1 MKYKLVIFDW
11 DGTLMDSADKI
22 VACMKV
28 AASNAQLPIPTD
40 RQIRDIIGLSMPNAL
55 KVLFGSLQD
64 DDIAFLAGHYKKEY
78 LRLDAQPCQLFP
90 GALELL
96 QQLNQQ
102 KRFLA
107 VATGKLRS
115 GLQRVWENT
124 QSGHYFHTSRCA
136 DEAQSKPSPDMLAQI
151 LAELGLP
158 AAQAVMI
165 GDTSYDMAMAEAL
178 HMDRIAMTHGAH
190 QAHQLLAHKPIAL
203 VNSLPELI
211 HLL

>member
-22 VACMKV
+22 VACMQV
-28 AASNAQLPIPTD
+28 AANKAQLPIPTD
-40 RQIRDIIGLSMPNAL
+40 RQVRDIIGLSMPNAQN
-55 KVLFGSLQD
+55 VLFGSLSKNE
-64 DDIAFLAGHYKKEY
+64 IAALALHYKQEY
-78 LRLDAQPCQLFP
+78 LRLDVQPCQLFA

-96 QQLNQQ
+96 HQLSQQQ
-102 KRFLA
+102 RFLA

-124 QSGHYFHTSRCA
+124 ETGHYFHTSRCA

-151 LAELGLP
+151 LAELELP
-158 AAQAVMI
+158 ASQAVMI

-178 HMDRIAMTHGAH
+178 NMDRIAMTHGAH
-190 QAHQLLAHKPIAL
+190 QTPQLLVHKPIAL
-203 VNSLPELI
+203 VDSLGELM
-211 HLL
+211 HWL